1 MSITRSIS
9 SDETSRTTAYKTRY
23 DYIYV
28 IQPYRNYSLRHT
40 LMAVLMLH
48 DIYTYR

>member
-9 SDETSRTTAYKTRY
+9 SDETSRATAYKTRY

-28 IQPYRNYSLRHT
+28 IPPYRDKSLRQT

-48 DIYTYR
+48 DIYTYG